1 MKGPGTLDRM
11 ELGMKFLGKRR
22 LIFGAV
28 TVMVLGIVSLGY
40 AAWTSSG
47 GGTGFAKAA
56 SAQNL
61 TTASVTGTTSA
72 TLFPGATGDL
82 VVNVTNPNSYPI
94 KVTSVTGNGTIAADS
109 GHSTCGQDAQHPTGV
124 TYTDQTGLSIAVA
137 ANSSSQ
143 VTLSGSVKMTNASD
157 NSCQGATFSVPVSMA
172 ATSNAS

>member
-1 MKGPGTLDRM
+1 
-11 ELGMKFLGKRR
+11 MKFLGKRR

-61 TTASVTGTTSA
+61 TTGSGTTTA
-72 TLFPGATGDL
+72 TLYPGATGDL
-82 VVNVTNPNSYPI
+82 VVNVNNPNSYPI
-94 KVTSVTGNGTIAADS
+94 KITSVTGNGTITADS
-109 GHSTCGQDAQHPTGV
+109 SHSTCGQDASHPTGV
-124 TYTDQTGLSIAVA
+124 TYTDQTGLNVA
-137 ANSSSQ
+137 IPASSSQ
-143 VTLSGSVKMTNASD
+143 QITLSGSVHMTNASD

-172 ATSNAS
+172 AASNAS

>member
-1 MKGPGTLDRM
+1 M

-72 TLFPGATGDL
+72 TLYPGATGDL

-94 KVTSVTGNGTIAADS
+94 KVTSVTGNGTITADS
-109 GHSTCGQDAQHPTGV
+109 SHSTCGQDASHPTGV
-124 TYTDQTGLSIAVA
+124 TYTDQTGLTIAVP

-172 ATSNAS
+172 AASNAS

>member
-1 MKGPGTLDRM
+1 
-11 ELGMKFLGKRR
+11 MKFLGKRR

-61 TTASVTGTTSA
+61 TTGSTGTTSA
-72 TLFPGATGDL
+72 TLYPGANGDL

-94 KVTSVTGNGTIAADS
+94 KITSVTGNGTITADS
-109 GHSTCGQDAQHPTGV
+109 SHSTCGQDVSHPTGV
-124 TYTDQTGLSIAVA
+124 TYTDQTGLSIAVPA
-137 ANSSSQ
+137 STSQ
-143 VTLSGSVKMTNASD
+143 TITLSGTVHMSNASD
-157 NSCQGATFSVPVSMA
+157 NSCQGATFSVPVSTA
-172 ATSNAS
+172 ATSNATS

>member
-1 MKGPGTLDRM
+1 
-11 ELGMKFLGKRR
+11 MKFLGKRR

-61 TTASVTGTTSA
+61 TTASLTGTTTA
-72 TLFPGATGDL
+72 TLYPGATGDL

-109 GHSTCGQDAQHPTGV
+109 SHSTCGQDAQHPTGSPSGHHWHGDLARLHPPAAA
-124 TYTDQTGLSIAVA
+124 YPSA
-137 ANSSSQ
+137 ANDR
-143 VTLSGSVKMTNASD
+143 L
-157 NSCQGATFSVPVSMA
+157 VSLA
-172 ATSNAS
+172 V

>member
-1 MKGPGTLDRM
+1 
-11 ELGMKFLGKRR
+11 MKFLGKRR

-61 TTASVTGTTSA
+61 TTGSTGTTSA
-72 TLFPGATGDL
+72 TLYPGATGDL

-94 KVTSVTGNGTIAADS
+94 KITSVTGNGTVTADS
-109 GHSTCGQDAQHPTGV
+109 SHSTCGQDVSHPTGV
-124 TYTDQTGLSIAVA
+124 TYTDQTGLSIAIPA
-137 ANSSSQ
+137 STSQ
-143 VTLSGSVKMTNASD
+143 TITLSGTVKMTNASD

-172 ATSNAS
+172 AASNAS

>member
-1 MKGPGTLDRM
+1 
-11 ELGMKFLGKRR
+11 MKFLGKRR

-56 SAQNL
+56 SAQSL
-61 TTASVTGTTSA
+61 TTGSTGTTSA
-72 TLFPGATGDL
+72 TLYPGAAGDL

-94 KVTSVTGNGTIAADS
+94 KITSVTGNGTITADS
-109 GHSTCGQDAQHPTGV
+109 SHATCGQDVSHPTGV
-124 TYTDQTGLSIAVA
+124 TYTDQTGLNIAVPA
-137 ANSSSQ
+137 STSQ
-143 VTLSGSVKMTNASD
+143 TITLSGTVHMTNASD

-172 ATSNAS
+172 AASNAS